1 MTLIVYHTQS
11 GNASTIQRLCRNTA
25 GRRYMEKIKAEIGKM
40 QRKLCGQVRLSAAP
54 AYHSCR
60 ILSTHAKPIAL
71 SRNFCYGIRGI
82 LRPVSRD
89 KKESARGVPPLSR
102 R

>member
-11 GNASTIQRLCRNTA
+11 GNASTIQRLRRNSA
-25 GRRYMEKIKAEIGKM
+25 GRRSMEKIKAEIGKM
-40 QRKLCGQVRLSAAP
+40 QRKLCGQVRLSTAP
-54 AYHSCR
+54 AHHSCR

-71 SRNFCYGIRGI
+71 SRNFCYGIYGI

-89 KKESARGVPPLSR
+89 KKESARGYPLAP
-102 R
+102 